1 MNTLPISHAIPEVK
15 KKLTEHNR
23 LVLQAPPGAG
33 KTTALPL
40 ALLDEPWLEGRKI
53 LMLEPRRLA
62 VRSSAARM
70 AELLGEKVGERI
82 GYQVRMDSVQSDRT
96 RILIVTE
103 GILTR
108 KLQNDPALEDV
119 ALVIF
124 DEFHERSLHADL
136 SLALALESQTVLR
149 EDLKLL
155 IMSATLNTSA
165 ISALL
170 ENAPVV
176 KSKGR
181 MYPVETIY
189 LDTHTPQPS
198 KKTLNIHVAKRVL
211 KCLEEEE
218 GNILVFLPGIG
229 QIKAVE
235 KHLLE
240 AGPENTYISALY
252 GNLSKEA
259 QDRAIKA
266 PPKGKQKVVLS
277 TNIAQTSLTIEGISV
292 VIDSGLQNV
301 SVFNPFSGMDRLET
315 EFISEDAATQR
326 AGRAGRLRKGK
337 AYRLWHSTRI
347 LPSHDT
353 PEILSADLTQLV
365 LELALWGCTDPHS
378 LSWLDTPP
386 LTALHHAKS
395 LLMQLGALDKEGN
408 ITPHGK
414 AMSRYGLHPRLAH
427 MMLKAR
433 EPGLSYEAS
442 LLAVLITEKDILTSS
457 YANADLR
464 ERLQILHDVAQHK
477 PVDSR
482 QVNIPQCRHLLK
494 LAKKIV
500 NTAGLAST
508 GQKQQKQNINTELL
522 GILLAFAYPDRIA
535 KLRHTKGNTYLLSN
549 GKGAHLHNE
558 DTLFGSSY
566 LVISDLDAKST
577 NATIYKALPLTL
589 AQIEEYLETVS
600 LEKVTWNEEQARV
613 EMRSVEMLGKLTL
626 KERQLQS
633 TDSPEVTEVLLDE
646 LEAMGL
652 EVLRW
657 SKEATK
663 LRERI
668 NFLHRYDT
676 SFPDFSDAYLIENL
690 EIWLSPYLTD
700 ISTLKA
706 VRTLDLY
713 SILLGRL
720 SYEQTRTLERLAPAK
735 LRVASGSHISI
746 DYSDPAQPV
755 LAVRLQEM
763 FGTVETP
770 TVMNGKVKLMLHL
783 LSPAHRPMQVTQDLA
798 NFWETTY
805 IEVRKELRGKYKKH
819 YWPDDPLVAV
829 ATNRT
834 KKRM

>member
-1 MNTLPISHAIPEVK
+1 MNTLPISHAIPEIK
-15 KKLTEHNR
+15 KKLATHNR

-40 ALLDEPWLEGRKI
+40 ALLNEPWLEGRKI

-82 GYQVRMDSVQSDRT
+82 GYQVRMDSVQSERT
-96 RILIVTE
+96 KILIVTE

-170 ENAPVV
+170 DNAPVV
-176 KSKGR
+176 QSEGR

-198 KKTLNIHVAKRVL
+198 PKELSAYVAKRVQI
-211 KCLEEEE
+211 CLEEEE
-218 GNILVFLPGIG
+218 GNILVFLPGIR

-235 KHLLE
+235 KQLRNTS
-240 AGPENTYISALY
+240 PKDTYISALY

-266 PPKGKQKVVLS
+266 PPQGKRKVVLS
-277 TNIAQTSLTIEGISV
+277 TNIAQTSLTIEGIAV
-292 VIDSGLQNV
+292 VIDSGLHNV

-315 EFISEDAATQR
+315 QFISEDAATQR
-326 AGRAGRLRKGK
+326 AGRAGRLREGR

-347 LPSHDT
+347 LPKHDT
-353 PEILSADLTQLV
+353 PEIRSADLSQLI
-365 LELALWGCTDPHS
+365 LELALWGCSDPHT
-378 LSWLDTPP
+378 LSWLDNPP
-386 LTALHHAKS
+386 LTALHHAKN
-395 LLMQLGALDKEGN
+395 LLIQLGALDQKGN

-414 AMSRYGLHPRLAH
+414 AMSRYGLHPRLSH
-427 MMLKAR
+427 MMLKAQMLNL
-433 EPGLSYEAS
+433 GYEAS
-442 LLAVLITEKDILTSS
+442 LLAVLITEKEIITNS
-457 YANADLR
+457 YANADLC
-464 ERLQILHDVAQHK
+464 ERVQILHDVSQKH
-477 PVDSR
+477 PVDNR
-482 QVNIPQCRHLLK
+482 LVNTAQCRQLLK
-494 LAKKIV
+494 LAQKIV
-500 NTAGLAST
+500 HTSGT
-508 GQKQQKQNINTELL
+508 PKQQKQTLNTELL

-535 KLRHTKGNTYLLSN
+535 QLRHTKGNTYLLSN
-549 GKGAHLHNE
+549 GKGAHLHSE

-577 NATIYKALPLTL
+577 NATIYKALPITL
-589 AQIEEYLETVS
+589 AQIEEYLETTTAESV
-600 LEKVTWNEEQARV
+600 LWNEEQARV
-613 EMRSVEMLGKLTL
+613 EVRRVEMLGKLTL

-633 TDSPEVTEVLLDE
+633 TNTPEVTEVLLDE

-657 SKEATK
+657 SKEALK
-663 LRERI
+663 LRERVT
-668 NFLHRYDT
+668 FLHRHDAA
-676 SFPDFSDAYLIENL
+676 FPDFSEEWLRENM
-690 EIWLSPYLTD
+690 EIWLAPYLENIT
-700 ISTLKA
+700 TLKA
-706 VRTLDLY
+706 VQTLDFHT
-713 SILLGRL
+713 ILLGQL
-720 SYEQTRTLERLAPAK
+720 SYEQTRMLNTLAPAK
-735 LRVASGSHISI
+735 LKVASGSYISI
-746 DYSDPAQPV
+746 DYSNPAQPV

-763 FGTVETP
+763 FGTTQTP

-783 LSPAHRPMQVTQDLA
+783 LSPAHRPMQVTQDLE

-805 IEVRKELRGKYKKH
+805 DEVKKELRGKYKKH
-819 YWPDDPLVAV
+819 YWPDDPLTAV
-829 ATNRT
+829 ATNKT

>member
-1 MNTLPISHAIPEVK
+1 
-15 KKLTEHNR
+15 
-23 LVLQAPPGAG
+23 
-33 KTTALPL
+33 
-40 ALLDEPWLEGRKI
+40 
-53 LMLEPRRLA
+53 
-62 VRSSAARM
+62 
-70 AELLGEKVGERI
+70 EKVGERI

-347 LPSHDT
+347 LP
-353 PEILSADLTQLV
+353 PI
-365 LELALWGCTDPHS
+365 S
-378 LSWLDTPP
+378 LSSFWNWPSGAVPTHTLSPGWIP
-386 LTALHHAKS
+386 R
-395 LLMQLGALDKEGN
+395 LLLLCTMPKVCSCSWVLWTRKETSLDKEGN

-535 KLRHTKGNTYLLSN
+535 QLRHTKGNTYLLSN

>member
-1 MNTLPISHAIPEVK
+1 MKTLPITQVLPEVK
-15 KKLTEHNR
+15 EKLLNHTK

-40 ALLDEPWLEGRKI
+40 ALLDEPWLKGKKI
-53 LMLEPRRLA
+53 IMLEPRRLA

-365 LELALWGCTDPHS
+365 LELALWGFITIFIAAQIVD
-378 LSWLDTPP
+378 LI
-386 LTALHHAKS
+386 LTGKPFAKVIYVVS
-395 LLMQLGALDKEGN
+395 GRAEEIGKLIGVEIKRGATLLTGEE
-408 ITPHGK
+408 ITAK
-414 AMSRYGLHPRLAH
+414 TRR
-427 MMLKAR
+427 
-433 EPGLSYEAS
+433 
-442 LLAVLITEKDILTSS
+442 DILMVVVDPSQIS
-457 YANADLR
+457 RVRDL
-464 ERLQILHDVAQHK
+464 
-477 PVDSR
+477 
-482 QVNIPQCRHLLK
+482 
-494 LAKKIV
+494 
-500 NTAGLAST
+500 
-508 GQKQQKQNINTELL
+508 
-522 GILLAFAYPDRIA
+522 
-535 KLRHTKGNTYLLSN
+535 
-549 GKGAHLHNE
+549 
-558 DTLFGSSY
+558 
-566 LVISDLDAKST
+566 
-577 NATIYKALPLTL
+577 
-589 AQIEEYLETVS
+589 
-600 LEKVTWNEEQARV
+600 
-613 EMRSVEMLGKLTL
+613 
-626 KERQLQS
+626 
-633 TDSPEVTEVLLDE
+633 
-646 LEAMGL
+646 
-652 EVLRW
+652 
-657 SKEATK
+657 
-663 LRERI
+663 
-668 NFLHRYDT
+668 
-676 SFPDFSDAYLIENL
+676 
-690 EIWLSPYLTD
+690 
-700 ISTLKA
+700 
-706 VRTLDLY
+706 VR
-713 SILLGRL
+713 
-720 SYEQTRTLERLAPAK
+720 RLAPYYTPGQYAEVLNDLQRIAAGRRLGLPLHMVTDQEGDLSVDYLHGGVNFFPSQMGLTATGSPALVRRVGWAVARQ
-735 LRVASGSHISI
+735 LRAVGIHMVHS
-746 DYSDPAQPV
+746 PV
-755 LAVRLQEM
+755 LDVNLNPRNPEIGCRS
-763 FGTVETP
+763 FS
-770 TVMNGKVKLMLHL
+770 N
-783 LSPAHRPMQVTQDLA
+783 
-798 NFWETTY
+798 
-805 IEVRKELRGKYKKH
+805 
-819 YWPDDPLVAV
+819 
-829 ATNRT
+829 
-834 KKRM
+834 